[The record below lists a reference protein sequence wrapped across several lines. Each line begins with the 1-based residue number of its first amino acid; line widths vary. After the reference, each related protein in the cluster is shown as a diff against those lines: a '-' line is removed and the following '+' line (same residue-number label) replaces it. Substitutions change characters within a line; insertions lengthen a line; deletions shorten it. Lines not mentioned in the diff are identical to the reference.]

1 MILFKNKTWQ
11 IEKINDKEISI
22 SNGNNKAY
30 AYLTKKSYLDKQ
42 IELQK
47 FGETNDY
54 KLSVDHII
62 FPKYIEQIALRK
74 AIKNIE
80 LLTN

>member
-1 MILFKNKTWQ
+1 MILFKNKTWE
-11 IEKINDKEISI
+11 IEKINNKQITI
-22 SNGNNKAY
+22 SNGDNLAT
-30 AYLTKKSYLDKQ
+30 AFLTKKSYFDKQ

-54 KLSVDHII
+54 QLSVDFII
-62 FPKYIEQIALRK
+62 FPKYIEQKALKK

-80 LLTN
+80 LLT